1 MLQREQRAVQVWG
14 GVGTQA
20 LEIPNPSKN
29 ASLMFR
35 INIF

>member
-20 LEIPNPSKN
+20 LEIPNPPKN